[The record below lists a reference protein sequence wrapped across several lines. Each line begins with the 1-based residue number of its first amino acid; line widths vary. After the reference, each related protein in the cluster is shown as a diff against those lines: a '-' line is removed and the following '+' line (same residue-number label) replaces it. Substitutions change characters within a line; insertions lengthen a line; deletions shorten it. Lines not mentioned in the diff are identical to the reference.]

1 MKVVRWKMGFVTKWY
16 HSRFTTLGP
25 DGLAYIQ
32 VCVDFARIYL
42 FENKT
47 LCLSIG
53 MGVMKKY
60 IVGKF

>member
-1 MKVVRWKMGFVTKWY
+1 MGFVTKWY
-16 HSRFTTLGP
+16 HSRFTTLGL

-32 VCVDFARIYL
+32 LCVDFARSYL
-42 FENKT
+42 FENKS